1 MPDDELSVGFRHLE
15 IEVHFRL
22 RGEEAIRTHCRKQV
36 HYEIVEAPVTGM
48 HQLGNVLEHV
58 VDGLDDASF
67 PKHDP
72 VVKRHQVLL
81 HIGAQ
86 AGHDMD
92 SIVPQMSEKGL
103 GDVSLVRVKF
113 AEHLVCQGVNDGLI
127 AVVDIGAG
135 QDEVHKL
142 PFLVAQQMQLEAHIP
157 PHRALAFGGDVPED
171 LHVELPLV
179 VYHGNAGAV
188 HKAYAGAF
196 SETGKTEEHRQGHEA
211 TRHDLHQTVVR
222 EPPGETDDS
231 IDRIRTTDN
240 NA

>member
-1 MPDDELSVGFRHLE
+1 
-15 IEVHFRL
+15 
-22 RGEEAIRTHCRKQV
+22 
-36 HYEIVEAPVTGM
+36 M

-86 AGHDMD
+86 TCHDMY
-92 SIVPQMSEKGL
+92 SVVPQMSEKGL

-113 AEHLVCQGVNDGLI
+113 AEYLVCQGVNDGLV

-142 PFLVAQQMQLEAHIP
+142 PFLVAQQMQLEAYVP
-157 PHRALAFGGDVPED
+157 PHRTLAFGGDVPEHF
-171 LHVELPLV
+171 HVELSLV
-179 VYHGNAGAV
+179 VYHRNAGAV
-188 HKAYAGAF
+188 HKADAGAF
-196 SETGKTEEHRQGHEA
+196 PETDKAQEHCQRHEA
-211 TRHDLHQTVVR
+211 TRHDLNETVVG
-222 EPPGETDDS
+222 EPPGEQKSPLT
-231 IDRIRTTDN
+231 
-240 NA
+240 AYA